1 MKIWKSSFQ
10 VNRTKHISFIIA
22 ISLCLSFTATSN
34 TNAALTTRSLVDR
47 PDDFVGYQIH
57 LVHVAVKDSVDSK
70 WDVAGKI
77 DSWIQESQNWLNRQI
92 GRKLLFDTYQGN
104 FDVTH
109 MSSGYSR
116 EELCNLKCEGLQKL
130 EKEYV
135 LQNPS
140 YNGSKTVVFVLNED
154 LDKGYCGWADSPGNF
169 AVLSLGSPR
178 CDDQNALKT
187 YGLAWPAV
195 SLLHELFHTYGIEHK
210 CFDSS
215 DLMIGSPEC
224 PNKRASKLV
233 TLDSKK
239 NQYVGSE
246 SSDGIDLLKLPIW
259 QKRAGDDSYSK
270 IPAISKDR
278 YIPKLRDGKIY
289 AIVGEKSE
297 KFEWQWGKNLYP
309 SGPEVSC
316 QLISDVS
323 SIVGTV
329 KGPSCVFDVPSN
341 MRPGKTFTVIQK
353 WVKGPWNGQESI
365 TGTFV
370 RSDYSSGLC
379 TFDTCVIGQT
389 TMAQYSCWESKIKTL
404 TLQQLVKGRWID
416 IKTVATETGSRCKT
430 DASYTHYPST
440 QLEFKQIGYFIY
452 RWFVPAQGGYRSYS
466 DEPFA
471 VVVNE
476 EQSPE
481 PSGAATEMANRKAIE
496 LGRAADLADK
506 QGGKAALDLVAD
518 QQAQASAAITN
529 QLASDLRKIQ
539 DSEAASATELKA
551 KQEAEA
557 KATAEL
563 KAKQEAAEK
572 AAALK
577 KTTIVCVKGKLT
589 KKVTAVKPKC
599 PAGYKLKK

>member
-1 MKIWKSSFQ
+1 
-10 VNRTKHISFIIA
+10 VNNTKRIASIIA
-22 ISLCLSFTATSN
+22 TSLCLAFTATTD

-57 LVHVAVKDSVDSK
+57 LVHVAIKDSVDSK

-77 DSWIQESQNWLNRQI
+77 DSWIQESQNWLDRQI

-104 FDVTH
+104 FDITH

-178 CDDQNALKT
+178 CDDQNASKT
-187 YGLAWPAV
+187 YGLAWPGI

-224 PNKRASKLV
+224 PNNRAFKLV

-278 YIPKLRDGKIY
+278 YISKLRDGKVY

-323 SIVGTV
+323 FIVGTV
-329 KGPSCVFDVPSN
+329 KGSSCVFDVPSN

-353 WVKGPWNGQESI
+353 WVKGPWRGEESI
-365 TGTFV
+365 SGTFV
-370 RSDYSSGLC
+370 RSDYSSELC
-379 TFDTCVIGQT
+379 TFNTCAIGQT

-416 IKTVATETGSRCKT
+416 IKTVATETGSRCKA
-430 DASYTHYPST
+430 DSSYTHYPST

-452 RWFVPAQGGYRSYS
+452 RWFVPAQGGYRNYS

-481 PSGAATEMANRKAIE
+481 PSEAVIDMANRKAIE

-506 QGGKAALDLVAD
+506 QGGKAALDSVAD
-518 QQAQASAAITN
+518 QQAQASTTITN
-529 QLASDLRKIQ
+529 QLGSDLRKIQ
-539 DSEAASATELKA
+539 DSEAASAAELKA

-557 KATAEL
+557 KAAAEL
-563 KAKQEAAEK
+563 KAKQEAEAKE
-572 AAALK
+572 AAAKIAASK
-577 KTTIVCVKGKLT
+577 KTTITCVKGKLT
-589 KKVTAVKPKC
+589 KKVTAIKPKC
-599 PAGYKLKK
+599 PSGYKKK